1 MYIGKTLFAHLMDF
15 LPWKTFHR
23 IIDRHDGDRY
33 IKSMTCADQFRVL
46 VFAQLTYR
54 ESLRDDQTLAFF
66 VSRAKSNTRFRRVY
80 SAALDRNTGII
91 CNQTIALTGTISG
104 NDYPVHLRSITGWF
118 RVREGLN

>member
-1 MYIGKTLFAHLMDF
+1 MYIGKTLFAQLMDF

>member
-1 MYIGKTLFAHLMDF
+1 MYIGKTLFAQLMDF

-104 NDYPVHLRSITGWF
+104 KDYPVHLRSITGWF